1 MKRLDIIKDCDT
13 CAHCLGIKNDRYT
26 GDVDIGCA
34 LDECDIVLIDGDYIP
49 SGWTERTYDDSE
61 EECW

>member
-34 LDECDIVLIDGDYIP
+34 LDECDIVLIDGEYKIVK
-49 SGWTERTYDDSE
+49 WKIVDDVEIEGASP
-61 EECW
+61 